1 MPIRV
6 VCGRAGPALALLS
19 LFLFSG
25 GCRKPDRWEFYL
37 ADPAGNRLGTAL
49 AAGQKVR
56 AVYRPE
62 EPTTDQIGFQLFVR
76 DRTEHWEV
84 LSLVLEK
91 PDLPAP
97 FVGSDLHAEELPPG
111 SYLVV
116 LIRND
121 EELAKLSFTF
131 SAPAGE
137 GEAAPAGKTPPPP
150 EAVGTGRA
158 PAPPPPAAFENFVSP
173 PAEPGPAGAPTAF
186 LDPEAMATPE
196 SNLEPT
202 PEADAEIGP
211 RPTPEPEILGPESW
225 DLAPGTEI
233 LVYREG
239 DGYWR
244 PAAVVR
250 AYQRVFTVRYFDPNL
265 PEEDLER
272 ERFRV
277 RSLGEGMEV
286 KISEGDELLEG
297 VIVERRGRTFSV
309 ALRADGSVRSV
320 PGGKIV
326 LEAP

>member
-1 MPIRV
+1 M
-6 VCGRAGPALALLS
+6 ALLS

-131 SAPAGE
+131 SAPAS
-137 GEAAPAGKTPPPP
+137 
-150 EAVGTGRA
+150 RHR
-158 PAPPPPAAFENFVSP
+158 SP
-173 PAEPGPAGAPTAF
+173 H
-186 LDPEAMATPE
+186 
-196 SNLEPT
+196 
-202 PEADAEIGP
+202 
-211 RPTPEPEILGPESW
+211 
-225 DLAPGTEI
+225 LA
-233 LVYREG
+233 R
-239 DGYWR
+239 
-244 PAAVVR
+244 
-250 AYQRVFTVRYFDPNL
+250 
-265 PEEDLER
+265 
-272 ERFRV
+272 
-277 RSLGEGMEV
+277 
-286 KISEGDELLEG
+286 
-297 VIVERRGRTFSV
+297 
-309 ALRADGSVRSV
+309 
-320 PGGKIV
+320 
-326 LEAP
+326 